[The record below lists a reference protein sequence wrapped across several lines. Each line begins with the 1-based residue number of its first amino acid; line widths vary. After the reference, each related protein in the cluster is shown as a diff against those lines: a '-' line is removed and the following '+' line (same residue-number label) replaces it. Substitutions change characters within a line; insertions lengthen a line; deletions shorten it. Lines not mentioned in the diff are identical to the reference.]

1 MVSLDHDS
9 KAWNPASLLTE
20 YAYLFTPEIGPV
32 LDLAGG
38 KGQNGLFLA
47 QKGLSVT
54 VCDYSNDALNQA
66 KRSAQRAGIDITIWQ
81 VDLEKEGINPLDE
94 DTYGGILVFRYLHRP
109 LMPCIKKAL
118 KPNGVLIYETFTSA
132 QAQFG
137 KPRNPNFLLN
147 EGELKDWFKEWY
159 TIHYFEGILDNPRR
173 AVAQIVCRK
182 PVE

>member
-1 MVSLDHDS
+1 MTSH
-9 KAWNPASLLTE
+9 KAWNPASLLID
-20 YAYLFTPEIGPV
+20 YAYLFTPEIGPI

-54 VCDYSNDALNQA
+54 LCDFSDDALKHA
-66 KRSAQRAGIDITIWQ
+66 KISAQRAGTDITIWQ

-118 KPNGVLIYETFTSA
+118 KRKGVLMYETFTIE

-137 KPRNPNFLLN
+137 KPRNLHFLLK
-147 EGELKDWFKEWY
+147 EGELKDWFREWHI
-159 TIHYFEGILDNPRR
+159 IHYFEGILENPRR
-173 AVAQIVCRK
+173 ALAQIVCRK
-182 PVE
+182 PVTE